1 MPTQSSVYKGT
12 PVSAATA
19 QPNIAPAHPG
29 KGAGVPLGPDL
40 RTGKFLFIDGYG
52 ERESGGLNGLITRTS
67 GVREAGKSAFLKSFA
82 LRCLGLQAG
91 LDEDGYPLPLR
102 ARITDQRHEDGQ
114 GEYTQLTEALQS
126 EVISPVKLGNIN
138 PLDTEMGDEM
148 SLLET
153 AINLSESVLERPLRN
168 FEPLAHQVAMA
179 KMFYELR
186 DKACP
191 SLYERILRGLTI
203 EDVNAYYERHDTALK
218 AALAD
223 GDIDTEWELMS
234 KELQLVFKKPS
245 VLPARAFEQDAAQMA
260 ASMTQLLLGDYGN
273 LFGDGISI
281 RSMLSQPV
289 TTIDQTGMS
298 VKMRNIFGALMGKW
312 QVWAMENNAL
322 DLLPHVNIGDE
333 VQDDYKSLMW
343 LRFYDDFVRKARAYH
358 MWDIKATQFDGRL
371 QSIGPE
377 GSEQRELAKTID
389 LGVSMRFIFKQ
400 PKDTEVLQGLSEL
413 GFSDADA
420 WLTTS
425 LPQGCCALW
434 LPDRPVV
441 FFQYIL
447 TSLEVPLVV
456 SNFANKRMMQRANV
470 WSFEEIQRRA
480 EEVGSVTIGVDE

>member
-1 MPTQSSVYKGT
+1 MATKSSVYRGT
-12 PVSAATA
+12 PSSAATA

-29 KGAGVPLGPDL
+29 RGTGIPLGPDL

-52 ERESGGLNGLITRTS
+52 EREDDQLNGLITRVS
-67 GVREAGKSAFLKSFA
+67 GIRGSGKSTFLKTFSFRA
-82 LRCLGLQAG
+82 LGLQAG
-91 LDEDGYPLPLR
+91 LDEFGYPLSLR
-102 ARITDQRHEDGQ
+102 CRITDQRHENGQ
-114 GEYTQLTEALQS
+114 GEFTEVTEALQS

-138 PLDTEMGDEM
+138 VFDTSMGDEL

-153 AINLSESVLERPLRN
+153 AINLSESVLDRRLRD

-179 KMFYELR
+179 KMFQDEFR
-186 DKACP
+186 AKACP

-203 EDVNAYYERHDTALK
+203 EDVDAYYERYDTALK
-218 AALAD
+218 TVLK
-223 GDIDTEWELMS
+223 GDIDAEWELVD
-234 KELQLVFKKPS
+234 KNLQLLFKRPA
-245 VLPARAFEQDAAQMA
+245 VLPIQAFQQDAAQMA
-260 ASMTQLLLGDYGN
+260 ASMTQLLYGDYGN
-273 LFGDGISI
+273 LFGDTVSL
-281 RSMLSQPV
+281 RDMLSQPV

-298 VKMRNIFGALMGKW
+298 VKMRNIFSSLMGKW
-312 QVWAMENNAL
+312 QVWAMENNVL

-358 MWDIKATQFDGRL
+358 MWDIRATQFDSRL
-371 QSIGPE
+371 QTLGPE

-400 PKDTEVLQGLSEL
+400 ARDTEVLQSLSNL

-420 WLTTS
+420 WATTS
-425 LPQGCCALW
+425 LPKGCCALW
-434 LPDRPVV
+434 MPDRPVN

-447 TSLEVPLVV
+447 TPLEYGLVQ
-456 SNFANKRMMQRANV
+456 SNYANQRMMQRANV

-480 EEVGSVTIGVDE
+480 EEAGSITIGVEK